1 MKSSSAGE
9 GSKSLSG
16 FFNRSVTLSDLQ
28 ADPRR
33 DVGDLGSRRLQ
44 PTAEP
49 IPEAL
54 FGFDGQAWDA
64 GQYAREGPG
73 SKGRYDAG
81 GTRRCRRRS
90 SRASRRSWT
99 TTCGP
104 SATCPPRPA
113 AEHPQVRAAPRAPLP
128 ERHGRRRRPRPAA
141 QSVAETID
149 RIASQPAGESEVA
162 TDYLACCSTVE
173 AAFDERRSLT
183 AAVSEARS
191 LEGEVVARPGAEPA
205 DARGAENAAG
215 STVAGLVGLSYGLW
229 RESREALAASIFEQK
244 WANMTCAELAGQVTV
259 GCLEHGRLLE
269 KVRARFG
276 GVFDRVC
283 RLHSDAL
290 WHLDA
295 AVAALGETRS
305 TVVELTAARR
315 TDALAFRDKYDAG
328 VAALRAEHAAELQA
342 KEAAAKD
349 DRLASQRMGE
359 TLRTLNAVFRD
370 MQADTEGV
378 SKSDLRDKIA
388 RLRARLQAQLK
399 DATEELCDLRP
410 LKEVAAKVPM
420 LEKNV
425 GALHLER
432 SDLKKQLLERET
444 VIAALQATEAERLR
458 QEELA
463 ATNEPLHE
471 GELAKGRKRESTQP
485 EGDDDEDEP
494 GDGVDVG
501 DPLSNV
507 LCIKCKK
514 SLNDM
519 ANIHSAIEGDGPAE
533 PPRLVCHAYRLLL
546 PNIGGHR
553 PPRHRVDPP
562 RDARRRPRDHG
573 RPRHARA
580 DAGRPVALPEF
591 VYAYFEPKRER
602 LDALD
607 AVERRG
613 RRQSRR
619 RPLGLYYGV
628 KLLSRESD
636 EAKLFWSLLDESH
649 GTDFLAFYLYC
660 VTMIRKTATEI
671 LRDQGDVCY
680 RATSYEARDAR
691 EHRRGGGRAL
701 AARRHGAVGPRLE
714 PPRERERPGAL
725 AMGGQQNVWLPLKH
739 AVEATEQIL
748 IKANP
753 KLRRSALEATREI
766 AVAGEGRT
774 RKWGSNQMECVDLA
788 LWLRILTHLYRE
800 EQAHRRAAVR
810 LMFETALA
818 GTIAAHAPDYGT
830 GRAPEPADP
839 NRPIDPHEPP
849 PCVDL
854 PQFVSIVRTLWPT
867 TSTVYACNL
876 YREAHTQSKGR
887 VDYEVFLETAER
899 CRFFAHSL
907 ALPHYVA
914 ATPDFPLP
922 QKERFALGAL
932 VHMRERMIRPLLE
945 RVEASLPD
953 GARARF
959 VAARTQFDSLIELNE
974 DGGGAF
980 HDIDGVQPLAAYRR
994 LLQLCAD
1001 ARYLSYELGM
1011 DDPEGSGDAGGFAE
1025 RLRSRTLTPGDFV
1038 VTMLREMRHTELV
1051 LIDFHEPPA
1060 WTLVQRLQ
1068 LSLAVSRVEK
1078 SWRRREVVEWRLHL
1092 AADDLTLSALP
1103 FPRLVHALHVH
1114 RVGIP
1119 SVAERLLHDLYYNC
1133 KLVAAVLPRVR
1144 LFCIFSGVG
1153 QLPPQ
1158 MTLGKKKPDADGA
1171 LGAQRSA
1178 HEAVLA
1184 KHAKAALEFYVNAIL
1199 LVRKTLELPP
1209 DGPLFHNSHR
1219 SGDGSN
1225 VCDFW
1230 VCGMSV
1236 LERAHQPRRAP
1247 GAKSSKV
1254 EILIG
1259 EMQGLRGP
1267 DDSGDVDAFLLLLMR
1282 HWAAAVLDRE
1292 DKARTAAGSDAVVV
1306 GGAGGAL
1313 QSSRA
1318 FDRAKTS
1325 LKIADLAPPVA
1336 PSSAQDIV
1344 GAMNFRRDALRHV
1357 KRDLGAAVA
1366 YSSALRAVEG
1376 GAEPKKAAAAAC
1388 VDGLRDCSFV
1398 DMTAAWAYHEPMEE
1412 YLDAFEVLFTRGH
1425 DREIEEARAQ
1435 LIMMKRAV
1443 DKFKSEAEKP
1453 STATNVL
1460 KFHLFNDRWGQL
1472 RSLLDTIHKLRGIH
1486 VAYTTK
1492 QIDDGHVSRD
1502 DAEKDLVNVAGWGGS
1517 YEFVRDA
1524 WTRGSRAASSPAPQ
1538 DQGRAQNHAK
1548 GGEVRSGL

>member
-1 MKSSSAGE
+1 
-9 GSKSLSG
+9 
-16 FFNRSVTLSDLQ
+16 
-28 ADPRR
+28 
-33 DVGDLGSRRLQ
+33 
-44 PTAEP
+44 
-49 IPEAL
+49 
-54 FGFDGQAWDA
+54 
-64 GQYAREGPG
+64 
-73 SKGRYDAG
+73 
-81 GTRRCRRRS
+81 
-90 SRASRRSWT
+90 
-99 TTCGP
+99 
-104 SATCPPRPA
+104 
-113 AEHPQVRAAPRAPLP
+113 
-128 ERHGRRRRPRPAA
+128 
-141 QSVAETID
+141 
-149 RIASQPAGESEVA
+149 
-162 TDYLACCSTVE
+162 
-173 AAFDERRSLT
+173 
-183 AAVSEARS
+183 
-191 LEGEVVARPGAEPA
+191 
-205 DARGAENAAG
+205 
-215 STVAGLVGLSYGLW
+215 
-229 RESREALAASIFEQK
+229 
-244 WANMTCAELAGQVTV
+244 MTCAELAGQVTV

-553 PPRHRVDPP
+553 PAVASVDPP
-562 RDARRRPRDHG
+562 RCAASSAIMVDHAMHGPTQDG
-573 RPRHARA
+573 RSRF
-580 DAGRPVALPEF
+580 PEF

-607 AVERRG
+607 AVERRAAVAKADDD
-613 RRQSRR
+613 RW
-619 RPLGLYYGV
+619 GLYYGV

-680 RATSYEARDAR
+680 RATSYEKL
-691 EHRRGGGRAL
+691 ETLVNIGEEE
-701 AARRHGAVGPRLE
+701 AARWQRDGTVPSDPVWNRLVSANDQD
-714 PPRERERPGAL
+714 AL

-945 RVEASLPD
+945 RVGVAA
-953 GARARF
+953 GRRARA
-959 VAARTQFDSLIELNE
+959 ARAGFDSLIELNE

-980 HDIDGVQPLAAYRR
+980 HDIDGVQPWRPTGASQLRR
-994 LLQLCAD
+994 RAPS
-1001 ARYLSYELGM
+1001 RRHGR
-1011 DDPEGSGDAGGFAE
+1011 PEGRAAGGFSG
-1025 RLRSRTLTPGDFV
+1025 RSRTLTPGDFV

-1068 LSLAVSRVEK
+1068 LSLAAVRLAMRKGYMGGRGDIRDRRVHLAPARILGLVGNLYE
-1078 SWRRREVVEWRLHL
+1078 SWLHL

-1236 LERAHQPRRAP
+1236 LERCAHQLLDERL

-1398 DMTAAWAYHEPMEE
+1398 DMTAAWVPERQTPEPNSIHFDHRNASFAFLDFWQAYHEPMEE

-1524 WTRGSRAASSPAPQ
+1524 WTRGSKGRFFPPAPQ

-1548 GGEVRSGL
+1548 GGETALQLAIEEGHAGIADLLIEAGADVDAQTTTVMPRTVMTEKILGWASADRNDDDFRLS